1 MSVLSSILLCGY
13 RCYKVLLILAE
24 VHCLSPR
31 CWYRLLEGRL
41 VMVGGSKSGSER
53 AVEIE
58 VPERAVVAWVEVLGV
73 TVPETGPG
81 C

>member
-1 MSVLSSILLCGY
+1 M
-13 RCYKVLLILAE
+13 
-24 VHCLSPR
+24 
-31 CWYRLLEGRL
+31 
-41 VMVGGSKSGSER
+41 MVGGSKSGSER

-73 TVPETGPG
+73 TVPETGLG